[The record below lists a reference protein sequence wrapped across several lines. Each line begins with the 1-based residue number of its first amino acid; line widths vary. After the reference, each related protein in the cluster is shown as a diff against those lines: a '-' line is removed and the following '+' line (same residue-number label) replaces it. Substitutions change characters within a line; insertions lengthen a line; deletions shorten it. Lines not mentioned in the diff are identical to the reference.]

1 MVLRYVFT
9 RPWWPSICPRLVL
22 STCYQLHQWI
32 HFVFMNIDAEI
43 GITFNVLAWSY
54 TLVVSYMLRFY
65 YFYHKITIIPVEIL
79 IRVRISTVIICL
91 RTRFLVGRY
100 FVYVH
105 YESFIGSLLHLFAFV
120 ILSSSLVRSYSTYL
134 LDIHYTMVSGIQ
146 VSEAMWLS
154 SSYFLNCIQGLNSSL
169 FLFGLLE

>member
-9 RPWWPSICPRLVL
+9 RPWWPSIYPRPVL

-43 GITFNVLAWSY
+43 GITFIVLAWFY

-65 YFYHKITIIPVEIL
+65 YFYHKITIIPIEIL

-100 FVYVH
+100 FVYVY
-105 YESFIGSLLHLFAFV
+105 YESFIGSLYYIYLHSSPLIISSKILLNLFV
-120 ILSSSLVRSYSTYL
+120 RYTLYNGDWYSS
-134 LDIHYTMVSGIQ
+134 
-146 VSEAMWLS
+146 
-154 SSYFLNCIQGLNSSL
+154 
-169 FLFGLLE
+169 